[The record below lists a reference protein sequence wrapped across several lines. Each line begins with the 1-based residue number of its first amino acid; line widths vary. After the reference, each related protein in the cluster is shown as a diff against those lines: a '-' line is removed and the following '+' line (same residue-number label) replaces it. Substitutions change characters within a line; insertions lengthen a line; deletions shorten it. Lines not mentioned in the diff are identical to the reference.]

1 MLILRNKRYNVKS
14 IHLILLFLI
23 PICILSNSLPTFSFL
38 DQYENRIN
46 SKNLLGSPFVLLG
59 CQKEDIEIC
68 RKVGRKLY
76 WKMQNLLWND
86 ASRVKYVAYLNL
98 KESNALIEKF
108 ITESKNKEF
117 ESIYLDRKGELEIGL
132 KSDFAY
138 LRVFNAKGYEIY
150 KDYFDQLT
158 NENINTIHEL
168 LKKELKK

>member
-1 MLILRNKRYNVKS
+1 MIS
-14 IHLILLFLI
+14 IRLILLFFI
-23 PICILSNSLPTFSFL
+23 PIGILPNSLPTFSFL
-38 DQYENRIN
+38 DQYENRIT
-46 SKNLLGSPFVLLG
+46 SKNLLGGPVVLLG

-76 WKMQNLLWND
+76 WKLQNLLWNN

-108 ITESKNKEF
+108 ITDSKNREF
-117 ESIYLDRKGELEIGL
+117 ESIFLDRKGELESGL
-132 KSDFAY
+132 KTDFAF

-150 KDYFDQLT
+150 KDYLDQMT